1 MLSVSTN
8 VMARLI
14 REQMSSLQ
22 NDKKLPA
29 SNNKDLGKTNLSAA
43 SAQSILELVQTRVRS
58 LSRDDP
64 QRSKKAFR
72 IFLESVLLDQLGA
85 NMINDPAFYQVVD
98 TVIQTMESDIH
109 LKNQMEQAGVSL
121 CSSMST

>member
-1 MLSVSTN
+1 
-8 VMARLI
+8 MARLI